1 MKKNN
6 IVTKK
11 GAGGLLVGIFVLI
24 AVSIAGGF
32 FLIRTATLEDSLSGD
47 RMVSTLFIIENNGK
61 PLGSY
66 VFFCYPNTR
75 RGALF
80 DIPQNVGL
88 IVRTLN
94 RVDRIDSIYNSSHP
108 EEYRREVE
116 RLFGISLPYWTVIN
130 MNGLRSLIDLIDGIE
145 INIPEVIADF
155 SQTPPVLLPAGRI
168 VLDGDKAQSYVNY
181 SPLDDDNELIRVK
194 REGFFLGLIK
204 KIGEKQAVL
213 ANNGIKKYFHAS
225 LKTSLPPRTIDRLFE
240 MLSHVDTDRVTAK
253 TIEGNYRNVSGEQLL
268 IPSYDGDLIKDI
280 VKETLQRLSRVA
292 ESMSGDRV
300 FTVEVLN
307 GTSSTGLAGRTAE
320 LLRGF
325 GYDVINIGNAENTQ
339 YDKTLIVDRSGLA
352 EFGAQFAGIIR
363 CKNIR
368 IESPRGNTIGEGIG
382 MSEDDIGYRADFTLI
397 LGWDFNGRYT
407 NQ

>member
-1 MKKNN
+1 MNKKN
-6 IVTKK
+6 IVTKE
-11 GAGGLLVGIFVLI
+11 GAGGLLIGILVL
-24 AVSIAGGF
+24 AAAGIGGSF
-32 FLIRTATLEDSLSGD
+32 FLIRSATLEDSLSGD
-47 RMVSTLFIIENNGK
+47 RMVSALFIIENGGK

-80 DIPQNVGL
+80 DIPQNIGL
-88 IVRTLN
+88 IIRTLD
-94 RVDRIDSIYNSSHP
+94 RVDRIDSVYDPSRP

-116 RLFGISLPYWTVIN
+116 RLFGISLPYCVVID
-130 MNGLRSLIDLIDGIE
+130 MTGLRSLVDLIDGIE
-145 INIPEVIADF
+145 INIPEAIADF
-155 SQTPPVLLPAGRI
+155 TQIPPVLLPAGRVI
-168 VLDGDKAQSYVNY
+168 LDGDKAQSYINY
-181 SPLDDDNELIRVK
+181 TALDDDAERIWTK

-213 ANNGIKKYFHAS
+213 ANNEIKKYFHAS
-225 LKTSLPPRTIDRLFE
+225 LKTSLPPHTIDRLFE
-240 MLSHVDTDRVTAK
+240 MLSRVDTDRVTAK

-280 VKETLQRLSRVA
+280 VRENLQRLSRVA

-300 FTVEVLN
+300 FTIEVLN
-307 GTSSTGLAGRTAE
+307 GTSTAGLAGRTAE

-339 YDKTLIVDRSGLA
+339 YDETLVVDRSGLD
-352 EFGAQFAGIIR
+352 EFGTQFADIIR

-368 IESPRGNTIGEGIG
+368 IESPEGNTVGEGIG
-382 MSEDDIGYRADFTLI
+382 MSEEDIGYRADFTLI
-397 LGWDFNGRYT
+397 LGWDFNGRYA